1 MTTITSTGIDTALL
15 ASNQTTVAQTTE
27 SASQSNQ
34 PNTVESSDS
43 TSNLDKVDIST
54 RAQKI
59 QQLNEEFFSSGVK
72 TFQISQDFILRLEEY
87 EFITAEEANKLSSN
101 VTTDDS
107 SDESTVSKLSDF
119 IDNFTTDIQEESP
132 NDSIIAILQQ
142 AQTVLDNFN
151 SPSQSSLNINI
162 PQINNQ
168 LQSYIDSSEQLAE
181 ADKKQLDQL
190 VLALDVAN
198 ILTPGTNTTTQI
210 DSYLA
215 IINL

>member
-1 MTTITSTGIDTALL
+1 MTTITSTGIDSALL
-15 ASNQTTVAQTTE
+15 TSNQTTVA
-27 SASQSNQ
+27 SQSNQ
-34 PNTVESSDS
+34 SNTVEESDS
-43 TSNLDKVDIST
+43 TSSLDKINIST

-101 VTTDDS
+101 VTIDNAN
-107 SDESTVSKLSDF
+107 DESTVSKLSDF

-132 NDSIIAILQQ
+132 NHSIIAILQQ

-168 LQSYIDSSEQLAE
+168 LQSYIDSSEQLAKS
-181 ADKKQLDQL
+181 DRKQLDQL
-190 VLALDVAN
+190 VLALGVAN
-198 ILTPGTNTTTQI
+198 ILTPGTNTTAQI

-215 IINL
+215 ITKL

>member
-1 MTTITSTGIDTALL
+1 MTTITSTSIDSAQLT
-15 ASNQTTVAQTTE
+15 SNQTTVAQTTE
-27 SASQSNQ
+27 SASQS
-34 PNTVESSDS
+34 NTVESSDS

-59 QQLNEEFFSSGVK
+59 QQLNKEFFSSGVK
-72 TFQISQDFILRLEEY
+72 TFKITQDFILRLKEY

-101 VTTDDS
+101 SATDN
-107 SDESTVSKLSDF
+107 SDDDSTVSELSNF
-119 IDNFTTDIQEESP
+119 IDSFTTDIQEGSP
-132 NDSIIAILQQ
+132 IIKILQQ

-168 LQSYIDSSEQLAE
+168 LQSYIDSSEQPAE
-181 ADKKQLDQL
+181 SDRKQLEQL

-198 ILTPGTNTTTQI
+198 ILTPGTNTTAQI